1 MERSEGSG
9 GTGAGQRNSSR
20 LRNASRA
27 SRSRADDDGRA
38 GRRARGSSSLLGAA
52 VENRAPHETRLERC
66 PLFDG
71 WSGSAR
77 ARGENALAVA
87 LVAATRAR
95 FARVR
100 TGETRACA
108 ERVSASARRRGRP
121 PLPCLTRARKTK
133 IATSGGRRLDER
145 RERAARGRDVATRRP
160 SARERGRGEWNA
172 RTLRSTRTRRSVR
185 VEWRRGSFAA
195 PSRRRACS
203 LAWRRDSLRRLRI
216 HKDFPANPPAAQRSN
231 RGPSWTVPASPSR
244 VPRAPRARRAII
256 HVRIHEGRGRRST
269 RASRDARP
277 GVRTP
282 RSLGATLARL
292 GCARYRGTRRS
303 QGGGPSSSSARSG
316 RTT

>member
-77 ARGENALAVA
+77 ARGEDALAVA

-121 PLPCLTRARKTK
+121 PLLRLTRARKTK

-145 RERAARGRDVATRRP
+145 RERAARGREVATRRE
-160 SARERGRGEWNA
+160 SARERGRGEWNV
-172 RTLRSTRTRRSVR
+172 RTLRSPELGARCSWSGAAGRSPRPVGDAPA
-185 VEWRRGSFAA
+185 VSPVATTARG
-195 PSRRRACS
+195 
-203 LAWRRDSLRRLRI
+203 DSEFIR
-216 HKDFPANPPAAQRSN
+216 FPANPTRS
-231 RGPSWTVPASPSR
+231 PTVESGTILDRPRES
-244 VPRAPRARRAII
+244 VPRPARPEGAPR
-256 HVRIHEGRGRRST
+256 HH
-269 RASRDARP
+269 
-277 GVRTP
+277 P
-282 RSLGATLARL
+282 RSH
-292 GCARYRGTRRS
+292 
-303 QGGGPSSSSARSG
+303 P
-316 RTT
+316 